1 MVGLLLDYSAD
12 PSVVDLTRLDETMIK
27 VLKREITIF
36 DTSDDESLSPSS
48 PITSADDEEYDDE
61 EKIDKNLL
69 QSSSTYIPKIQQKK
83 VISKPSV
90 FIYSNLFVFLVS
102 LLIIFLNIHRI
113 LYQIINLVQ
122 WIVMYQ
128 EKIHMILK
136 VMMTMKQL
144 KILNNEQS
152 VVLQMTV
159 MILKIK

>member
-36 DTSDDESLSPSS
+36 DTSDDESLS

-90 FIYSNLFVFLVS
+90 FIYSNLFLFSLVF
-102 LLIIFLNIHRI
+102 
-113 LYQIINLVQ
+113 
-122 WIVMYQ
+122 
-128 EKIHMILK
+128 
-136 VMMTMKQL
+136 
-144 KILNNEQS
+144 
-152 VVLQMTV
+152 
-159 MILKIK
+159 

>member
-36 DTSDDESLSPSS
+36 HTSDDESLSPSS
-48 PITSADDEEYDDE
+48 PITSADDGEYDDE

-90 FIYSNLFVFLVS
+90 FIYSNRFVFSLV
-102 LLIIFLNIHRI
+102 F
-113 LYQIINLVQ
+113 
-122 WIVMYQ
+122 
-128 EKIHMILK
+128 
-136 VMMTMKQL
+136 
-144 KILNNEQS
+144 
-152 VVLQMTV
+152 
-159 MILKIK
+159 

>member
-36 DTSDDESLSPSS
+36 HTSDDESLSPSS
-48 PITSADDEEYDDE
+48 PITSTDDEE

-90 FIYSNLFVFLVS
+90 LTFLFS
-102 LLIIFLNIHRI
+102 P
-113 LYQIINLVQ
+113 
-122 WIVMYQ
+122 
-128 EKIHMILK
+128 
-136 VMMTMKQL
+136 
-144 KILNNEQS
+144 
-152 VVLQMTV
+152 
-159 MILKIK
+159 